1 MPFIFVDSTKF
12 CQMDC
17 SVDSQPRYMY
27 MILWKHELTEMK
39 IRFISP
45 THTRTVVLEKWC
57 SWSYYSIF
65 MKIKITC
72 KQRERQS
79 TYY

>member
-45 THTRTVVLEKWC
+45 THPRTVVLEKWC
-57 SWSYYSIF
+57 S
-65 MKIKITC
+65 
-72 KQRERQS
+72 
-79 TYY
+79 